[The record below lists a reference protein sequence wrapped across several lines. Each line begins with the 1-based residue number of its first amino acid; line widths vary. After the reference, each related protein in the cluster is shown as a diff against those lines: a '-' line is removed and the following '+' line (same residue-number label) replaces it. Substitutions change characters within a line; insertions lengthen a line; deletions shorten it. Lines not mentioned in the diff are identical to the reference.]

1 MKLSRRDF
9 VQTAGV
15 AAATVSA
22 GLATLHSWAR
32 PAKAASP
39 IVVFSKVY
47 QALKLTFA
55 QAAEVTAEAGIDGV
69 DCPVRPGGEIL
80 PENAAKDLPRYVE
93 ALRSRGLTMPLLT
106 TAITGV
112 ESPHTE
118 DILQAAKAAGVQY
131 YRLGFIPR
139 NGDLPEQIKSVREKL
154 IPLAALNKKIGIG
167 ALIQNHSPAGKSFL
181 GGDLAEME
189 AVLEGFDPAQIGLA
203 FDIGHAWVVHGPQ
216 WRTHFDKL
224 KPYFKIAYVKDV
236 KPGPQWV
243 RFGEGDLAGT
253 GYFRLL
259 RELNYHAPVSLHIEF
274 DWMEEGKAKDRAHL
288 VSAIKESAAV
298 LRSWLAKG

>member
-9 VQTAGV
+9 VRTAGAAVATAGV
-15 AAATVSA
+15 SLPA
-22 GLATLHSWAR
+22 LHSWAS

-39 IVVFSKVY
+39 IVIFSKVY

-80 PENAAKDLPRYVE
+80 PENATKDLPRYLE

-106 TAITGV
+106 TAITDV

-118 DILQAAKAAGVQY
+118 DILRAAKAAGVQY

-139 NGDLPEQIKSVREKL
+139 AGDAPEQIKSVREKL
-154 IPLAALNKKIGIG
+154 TPLAALNKKIGIG

-181 GGDLAEME
+181 GGDLTEME
-189 AVLEGFDPAQIGLA
+189 ALLDGFDPAQIGLA
-203 FDIGHAWVVHGPQ
+203 FDIGHAWVVHGPH

-224 KPYFKIAYVKDV
+224 KPYFKIAYAKDV

-253 GYFRLL
+253 GYFQIL

-274 DWMEEGKAKDRAHL
+274 DWTEQGKKKDRAHL
-288 VSAIKESAAV
+288 VSAIKESATV
-298 LRSWLAKG
+298 LRSWLAKT